1 MSSFQITL
9 LIDFENILLPN
20 NLIIVSNHGD
30 DEEDVG
36 KSFSGMKDKQEHPI
50 RVGDQYYSK
59 FQSLTSNPT
68 QSIKPPRL
76 QMTFKTCPISDMDV
90 LHMHVKLRR

>member
-9 LIDFENILLPN
+9 SIDFKNILLPN

-50 RVGDQYYSK
+50 
-59 FQSLTSNPT
+59 
-68 QSIKPPRL
+68 
-76 QMTFKTCPISDMDV
+76 
-90 LHMHVKLRR
+90 